1 MVALEYLLWL
11 SIGLAVLWSM
21 ARIDDYLI
29 AREQRQKSSSEQ

>member
-11 SIGLAVLWSM
+11 SMGLAVLWSV

-29 AREQRQKSSSEQ
+29 AKEQRQAPSPKQ